1 MRPVADR
8 FHVDG
13 STDPRPDAPRV
24 IYADGADAGRARRP
38 GEIELSHWV
47 PNATDAR
54 YKADT
59 STEIC
64 LRYVADPA
72 RESADLVVNDHVDVD
87 GILSLYV
94 LLHPDLAL
102 EHADALVGAAEM
114 GDFLA
119 WADRPGF
126 DLAQEVWRH
135 VTSTEGLDPNGKYE
149 AGFRVVTDVL
159 TGRTTPSAATVEG
172 WACLQAG
179 LDLLAS
185 GTVATTVASDRLVSF
200 VFPPSIPQSAA
211 LGVPVLNQLVDGSIA
226 VWPQARNRDHAQ
238 RVQLLS
244 APQDDGGWFHDLW
257 APSYSW
263 AETPDR
269 WALPGLVSTGDSNA
283 WLVRDDALTRAV
295 ATLQKGE
302 AGAGTWV
309 CAHQLTPFTSIDG
322 RRFPVLV
329 SCVDGEAAPAPSTQS
344 PDALLDVLAP
354 VWSAATAAPARP
366 AVSG

>member
-8 FHVDG
+8 FHVAG
-13 STDPRPDAPRV
+13 SRDPRPEAARV
-24 IYADGADAGRARRP
+24 IYADGADAGRVRRP
-38 GEIELSHWV
+38 GDIELSHWV
-47 PNATDAR
+47 PNETAAP

-64 LRYVADPA
+64 LRYVADPG
-72 RESADLVVNDHVDVD
+72 REPADLVVNDHVDVD

-94 LLHPDLAL
+94 LLHPEPAL
-102 EHADALVGAAEM
+102 EHADTLIGAAEM

-135 VTSTEGLDPNGKYE
+135 VTSTSGLDPNGKYE
-149 AGFRVVTDVL
+149 AGFGVVTDLL
-159 TGRTTPSAATVEG
+159 TGRATPSAATADG
-172 WACLQAG
+172 WACIEAG

-185 GTVATTVASDRLVSF
+185 GAVATTVVSDRLVSF
-200 VFPPSIPQSAA
+200 VFPPSIPPSAA
-211 LGVPVLNQLVDGSIA
+211 LGVPVLNQLVDDSIA
-226 VWPQARNRDHAQ
+226 VWPQVRNRDHAQ

-244 APQDDGGWFHDLW
+244 APAPDGGWLHDLW
-257 APSYSW
+257 APSYTW
-263 AETPDR
+263 AETPGR

-283 WLVRDDALTRAV
+283 WLVRDDALARAV
-295 ATLQKGE
+295 TTLRARE
-302 AGAGTWV
+302 AGAGAWV
-309 CAHQLTPFTSIDG
+309 CADQLTPFTSIDG

-329 SCVDGEAAPAPSTQS
+329 SCVDGEGAPAPSTLS

-354 VWSAATAAPARP
+354 VWSAATAAPTAT
-366 AVSG
+366 A